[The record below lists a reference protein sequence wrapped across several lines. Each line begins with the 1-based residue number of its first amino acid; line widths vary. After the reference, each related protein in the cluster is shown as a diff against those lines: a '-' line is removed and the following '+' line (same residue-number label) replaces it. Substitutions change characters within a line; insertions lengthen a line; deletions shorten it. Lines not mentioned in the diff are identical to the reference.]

1 MSQSMGHPGIKHPL
15 ATVPFE
21 DIEMMRTLYEE
32 GLRICDIARKFEV
45 KPDTCRQW
53 IQMRTRTTC

>member
-1 MSQSMGHPGIKHPL
+1 MGHPGIKHPL